1 MKQNIE
7 INFFYF
13 IVIILEQDEWTKI
26 PVPAKIVKILVN
38 ELNQNFESENEHN
51 DGDDD
56 EDEVYFFF
64 SFKKKQKSYKT

>member
-1 MKQNIE
+1 M
-7 INFFYF
+7 
-13 IVIILEQDEWTKI
+13 IILEQDEWTKI

-64 SFKKKQKSYKT
+64 SFKKKTEILQNIMNRINLGKT